1 MVHINLFTRQSHRGR
16 KQIYGYKGKG
26 GGMDKLENW
35 ARHIYTVI
43 YKNITNKDLLYRMWN
58 SAQYSVMTYMRRE
71 SKKEWI
77 YVHVWVSL
85 VAQW

>member
-35 ARHIYTVI
+35 AQHIYTII
-43 YKNITNKDLLYRMWN
+43 YEKITNKGLL
-58 SAQYSVMTYMRRE
+58 
-71 SKKEWI
+71 
-77 YVHVWVSL
+77 
-85 VAQW
+85 